1 MDLKKLSKIRDKLNK
16 VKGLRVLFTLEDE
29 QRDIIR
35 DLEEERNK
43 GVFEC
48 LDREY
53 TMLLAHDSSFREP
66 DEKIV
71 NGKDKKVIFPGVP
84 FHEVD
89 AKNVVSSSPSGR
101 VHRALM
107 EMLHIH
113 LDEEEATLLI
123 GFDLN

>member
-1 MDLKKLSKIRDKLNK
+1 MDARIAKIRDKLNK
-16 VKGLRVLFTLEDE
+16 IKGLRVLFTLEEE
-29 QRDIIR
+29 QKDIIR

-53 TMLLAHDSSFREP
+53 TMLLAHDSSFRKP
-66 DEKIV
+66 DKKIV
-71 NGKDKKVIFPGVP
+71 KGKGKDIIFPGVP
-84 FHEVD
+84 FHEVN

-107 EMLHIH
+107 EMLHVH
-113 LDEEEATLLI
+113 LDEEDATLLV
-123 GFDLN
+123 GFDLE